1 VQGGEPLK
9 EPFTMSQTP
18 EPTPSAST
26 WHALAS
32 AALRVIFGIIWAV
45 NAAFTWMPGFAANY
59 TGYLRNA
66 AEGQPAWS
74 AAWFDAWIALVE
86 PHSTLFLWLTRL
98 ATTALALAL
107 LLGFARR
114 TVYVLGAL
122 YSLLI
127 WSTAGGFGGPYT
139 VGASNTGVG
148 LMYVLFFAVL
158 IAINHRAGTSPYS
171 LDYFLEKRWPGWS
184 WIAEWRARRLSDAP
198 RVAGW
203 AQALIGVGI
212 AALVFFLIAGLHS
225 SLNVKAPTPAAA
237 AAAVSPLQLA
247 SKDPVKKPF
256 DATLPPLTEGDTVTL
271 NIDVSDLAVEIASG
285 VMYSAWPYG
294 GSVPGP
300 TLHVKQGQMVKVVLT
315 NNSTVH
321 HSIDFHSAFTP
332 PNTSFADI
340 MPGEQ
345 IEFSFEARVP
355 GTFVYHCGTP
365 PVLLHMA
372 NGMYGAII
380 VDPADDPRPK
390 ADKEYVLVQSEWYTQ
405 QIEGNLMGPDFGKMQ
420 RIQPDIVAF
429 NGIAFQYQH
438 HPLTAQPNE
447 RVRLYVVNAGPS
459 LWSAFHVIGA
469 IFDKVYPDG
478 NPAHA
483 LSGVSTYSVGP
494 GEGIVFDVVIP
505 DPGEYVFVD
514 HSFAHLDK
522 GAAGVLD
529 IRVPGTEHGK
539 PNIQKMAG
547 AAAPAPAVPA
557 AATGPYKFDAARGAS
572 LYASTC
578 AACHQANG
586 AGLAGAFPPLVKNPA
601 VLDADPTQHIRSILH
616 GVSGQVIDGVSY
628 PSPMPPFGATLSDAD
643 VADIANHER
652 TSWGNQARLVTAEQ
666 VKAQR

>member
-1 VQGGEPLK
+1 
-9 EPFTMSQTP
+9 MSTQTDSETHANAWP
-18 EPTPSAST
+18 
-26 WHALAS
+26 ALAS
-32 AALRVIFGIIWAV
+32 ASLRVAFGIIWMV
-45 NAAFTWMPGFAANY
+45 NAAFTWMPGFSANY
-59 TGYLRNA
+59 VGYLRNA

-74 AAWFDAWIALVE
+74 AWWFNTWIDLVE
-86 PHSTLFLWLTRL
+86 PNAGVFLWLTRL
-98 ATTALALAL
+98 ATTLLALAL
-107 LLGFARR
+107 LFGFARR
-114 TVYVLGAL
+114 TVYVIGAL

-139 VGASNTGVG
+139 IGASNTGVG
-148 LMYVLFFAVL
+148 LTYVLIFAVL
-158 IAINHRAGTSPYS
+158 IAINHRSGTSPYS
-171 LDYFLEKRWPGWS
+171 VDYFLEQKWPGWS
-184 WIAEWRARRLSDAP
+184 WISAWRERRLSDAP
-198 RVAGW
+198 RVSWW
-203 AQALIGVGI
+203 AQTGILLGV
-212 AALVFFLIAGLHS
+212 AAVVFFLVAGLHS
-225 SLNVKAPTPAAA
+225 SLNVQAPTPTAA
-237 AAAVSPLQLA
+237 AAAVSPLQLM
-247 SKDPVKKPF
+247 SKEPVKKPF
-256 DATLPPLTEGDTVTL
+256 DATLPPLTDGKEVTL
-271 NIDVSDLAVEIASG
+271 HIDVTDEAVEIASG
-285 VMYSAWPYG
+285 VTYQAWPFG

-300 TLHVKQGQMVKVVLT
+300 TLHVKQGQMVKVVLA
-315 NNSTVH
+315 NKASMH

-345 IEFSFEARVP
+345 IEFTFEAKVP

-380 VDPADDPRPK
+380 VDPVDDPRPK

-405 QIEGNLMGPDFGKMQ
+405 QIAGTLMGPDFGKMQ

-438 HPLTAQPNE
+438 HPLTARPNE
-447 RVRLYVVNAGPS
+447 RVRLYMVNAGPS

-505 DPGEYVFVD
+505 DAGEYVFVD

-529 IRVPGTEHGK
+529 IREPGQELGK
-539 PNIQKMAG
+539 PQISKIEGHA
-547 AAAPAPAVPA
+547 AAAPAPAPA
-557 AATGPYKFDAARGAS
+557 AAAGPYKFDPERGAQ

-601 VLDADPTQHIRSILH
+601 VLAADPTQHIRTILH
-616 GVSGQVIDGVSY
+616 GSSGAVIDGVTY
-628 PSPMPPFGATLSDAD
+628 PSPMPPFGGALSDAD

-652 TSWGNQARLVTAEQ
+652 VSWGNQAKQVTADQ

>member
-1 VQGGEPLK
+1 
-9 EPFTMSQTP
+9 MSTQTDSETHANAWP
-18 EPTPSAST
+18 
-26 WHALAS
+26 ALAS
-32 AALRVIFGIIWAV
+32 ASLRVAFGIIWMV
-45 NAAFTWMPGFAANY
+45 NAAFTWMPGFSANY
-59 TGYLRNA
+59 VGYLRNA

-74 AAWFDAWIALVE
+74 AWWFNTWIDLVE
-86 PHSTLFLWLTRL
+86 PNAGVFLWLTRL
-98 ATTALALAL
+98 ATTLLALAL
-107 LLGFARR
+107 LFGFARR
-114 TVYVLGAL
+114 TVYVIGAL

-139 VGASNTGVG
+139 IGASNTGVG
-148 LMYVLFFAVL
+148 LTYVLIFAVL
-158 IAINHRAGTSPYS
+158 IAINHRSGTSPYS
-171 LDYFLEKRWPGWS
+171 VDYFLEQKWPGWS
-184 WIAEWRARRLSDAP
+184 WISAWRERRLSDAP
-198 RVAGW
+198 RVSWW
-203 AQALIGVGI
+203 AQTGILLGV
-212 AALVFFLIAGLHS
+212 AAVVFFLVAGLHS
-225 SLNVKAPTPAAA
+225 SLNVQAPTPAAA
-237 AAAVSPLQLA
+237 AAAVSPLQLM
-247 SKDPVKKPF
+247 SKEPVKKPF
-256 DATLPPLTEGDTVTL
+256 DATLPPLTDGKEVTL
-271 NIDVSDLAVEIASG
+271 HIDVTDEAVEIASG
-285 VMYSAWPYG
+285 VTYQAWPFG

-300 TLHVKQGQMVKVVLT
+300 TLHVKQGQMVKVVLA
-315 NNSTVH
+315 NKASMH

-345 IEFSFEARVP
+345 IEFTFEAKVP

-380 VDPADDPRPK
+380 VDPVDDPRPK

-405 QIEGNLMGPDFGKMQ
+405 QIAGTLMGPDFGKMQ

-438 HPLTAQPNE
+438 HPLTARPNE
-447 RVRLYVVNAGPS
+447 RVRLYMVNAGPS

-505 DPGEYVFVD
+505 DAGEYVFVD

-529 IRVPGTEHGK
+529 IREPGQELGK
-539 PNIQKMAG
+539 PQISKIEGHA
-547 AAAPAPAVPA
+547 AAAPAPAPA
-557 AATGPYKFDAARGAS
+557 AAAGPYKFDPERGAQ

-601 VLDADPTQHIRSILH
+601 VLAADPTQHIRTILH
-616 GVSGQVIDGVSY
+616 GSSGAVIDGVTY
-628 PSPMPPFGATLSDAD
+628 PSPMPPFGGALSDAD

-652 TSWGNQARLVTAEQ
+652 VSWGNQAKQVTADQ

>member
-1 VQGGEPLK
+1 
-9 EPFTMSQTP
+9 MSQTP
-18 EPTPSAST
+18 ESISSAST

-74 AAWFDAWIALVE
+74 APWFDAWIALVE
-86 PHSTLFLWLTRL
+86 PNPTLFLWLTRL

-184 WIAEWRARRLSDAP
+184 WVAEWRARRLSDAP

-225 SLNVKAPTPAAA
+225 SLNVQAPTPAAA
-237 AAAVSPLQLA
+237 AAAVSPLQLM
-247 SKDPVKKPF
+247 SKEPVKQAY
-256 DATLPPLTEGDTVTL
+256 DATLPPLSADQEVPL
-271 NIDVSDLAVEIASG
+271 VIDVFDKDVEIASG
-285 VMYSAWPYG
+285 VMYKAWPFG
-294 GSVPGP
+294 DTVPGP
-300 TLHVKQGQMVKVVLT
+300 VVRVKQGQMVKVVLR
-315 NNSTVH
+315 NKASMH
-321 HSIDFHSAFTP
+321 HSIDFHSALTP
-332 PNTSFADI
+332 PNTSFANI

-345 IEFSFEARVP
+345 IEFSFEAKVP
-355 GTFVYHCGTP
+355 GTFIYHCGTEP
-365 PVLLHMA
+365 MLLHMA

-380 VDPADDPRPK
+380 VEPADDPRPR

-405 QIEGNLMGPDFGKMQ
+405 QIEGNLMGPDYGKMQ

-429 NGIAFQYQH
+429 NGIAFQYH
-438 HPLTAQPNE
+438 DHPLTAQPGE
-447 RVRLYVVNAGPS
+447 RVRLHVVNAGPS
-459 LWSAFHVIGA
+459 LWSAFHVVGA

-478 NPAHA
+478 DPHHS
-483 LSGVSTYSVGP
+483 LSSVSTYSVGP
-494 GEGIVFDVVIP
+494 GEGITFDLVIAEK
-505 DPGEYVFVD
+505 GQYAFVD
-514 HSFAHLDK
+514 HSMAHMEK
-522 GAAGVLD
+522 GAMGVLD
-529 IRVPGTEHGK
+529 IRRPGEELGK
-539 PNIQKMAG
+539 PNITRMAGG
-547 AAAPAPAVPA
+547 AAAAAPMAAHAPAA
-557 AATGPYKFDAARGAS
+557 SGPYQFDADRGAQ
-572 LYASTC
+572 LYTTHC
-578 AACHQANG
+578 AACHQATG
-586 AGLAGAFPPLVKNPA
+586 AGLPGAFPPLVKNPA
-601 VLDADPTQHIRSILH
+601 VLAADPTQHIRAILH

-628 PSPMPPFGATLSDAD
+628 PSPMPPFGAQLSDTD

-652 TSWGNQARLVTAEQ
+652 TSWGNQARLATADQ